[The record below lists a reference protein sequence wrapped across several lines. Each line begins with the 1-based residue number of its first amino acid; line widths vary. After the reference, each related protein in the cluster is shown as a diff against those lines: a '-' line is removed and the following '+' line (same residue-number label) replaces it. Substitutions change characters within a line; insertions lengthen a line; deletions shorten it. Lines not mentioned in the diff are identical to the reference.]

1 MKFLSMLFSLE
12 RRHRFGVRAFQ
23 KGGVG
28 IRLVTL
34 LMYAVFFGGTLGLE
48 YWAISVMLSG
58 EAVGVLL
65 FILALLVGLA
75 ALEFCASYS
84 YVGFRMF
91 FSGCVGKL
99 AYNLNSLDGVQDE
112 QPKTR
117 RAVDMVVGVFGAIAA
132 LAVIFAFVAM
142 FVILMS

>member
-28 IRLVTL
+28 IRLATL

-75 ALEFCASYS
+75 AFEFCASYS

-91 FSGCVGKL
+91 FRAAS
-99 AYNLNSLDGVQDE
+99 ASSPITSIRSTAFRTNSLK
-112 QPKTR
+112 P
-117 RAVDMVVGVFGAIAA
+117 AA
-132 LAVIFAFVAM
+132 PSIWSSAYSASSPL
-142 FVILMS
+142 SR

>member
-75 ALEFCASYS
+75 AFEFR
-84 YVGFRMF
+84 VQNVLFR
-91 FSGCVGKL
+91 L
-99 AYNLNSLDGVQDE
+99 
-112 QPKTR
+112 R
-117 RAVDMVVGVFGAIAA
+117 RQAR
-132 LAVIFAFVAM
+132 L
-142 FVILMS
+142 